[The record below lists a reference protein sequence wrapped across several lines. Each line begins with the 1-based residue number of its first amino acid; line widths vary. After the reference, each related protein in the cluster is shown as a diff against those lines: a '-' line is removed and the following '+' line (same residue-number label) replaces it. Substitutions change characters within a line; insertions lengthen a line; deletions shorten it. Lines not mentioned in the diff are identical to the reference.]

1 VVNVAMGFR
10 YIVAQAQLGQWNESA
25 ERFRRALENLDRYHG
40 MITGMFSGDE
50 WLAGTAPEHGVELCA
65 VVEFLY
71 SLEQGFRRFE
81 EPCFLD
87 LAERTKYRCR

>member
-1 VVNVAMGFR
+1 
-10 YIVAQAQLGQWNESA
+10 
-25 ERFRRALENLDRYHG
+25 

-71 SLEQGFRRFE
+71 SLEQGFRWFE
-81 EPCFLD
+81 DPSFLD
-87 LAERTKYRCR
+87 RAERVAYNMLAAHRER